1 MHEQLAAVGL
11 PSQALERYPRD
22 FSGGQLQRI
31 ALARILL
38 LHPSLIVADE
48 PLSALDVSVQAQIV
62 RLLERMRVEQS
73 LTYLI
78 ISHDL
83 PLVSRIADRVGV
95 MYLGEIVET
104 GPADQVTAAPLHPYT
119 VALRSAT
126 PLAHVSEQ
134 RRTRII
140 LHGEPPSPLAPPSG
154 CAFHTRCPIA
164 RKMCATVK
172 PELSEHIAG
181 RRVACHFPGELQF

>member
-1 MHEQLAAVGL
+1 MNTLAT
-11 PSQALERYPRD
+11 
-22 FSGGQLQRI
+22 
-31 ALARILL
+31 
-38 LHPSLIVADE
+38 
-48 PLSALDVSVQAQIV
+48 
-62 RLLERMRVEQS
+62 QS
-73 LTYLI
+73 LRP
-78 ISHDL
+78 L
-83 PLVSRIADRVGV
+83 PHVALRVQPRHQHVRVGV

-104 GPADQVTAAPLHPYT
+104 GPADQVTAGPLHPYT

-172 PELSEHIAG
+172 PELSEHTAG